1 MLPKPGGWIPA
12 NFFGWK
18 GNSLY
23 GRLATLE
30 REREPLE
37 TRDGNDELLT

>member
-1 MLPKPGGWIPA
+1 MLAKPGEWIPA
-12 NFFGWK
+12 NFSGWK

-30 REREPLE
+30 REPLE